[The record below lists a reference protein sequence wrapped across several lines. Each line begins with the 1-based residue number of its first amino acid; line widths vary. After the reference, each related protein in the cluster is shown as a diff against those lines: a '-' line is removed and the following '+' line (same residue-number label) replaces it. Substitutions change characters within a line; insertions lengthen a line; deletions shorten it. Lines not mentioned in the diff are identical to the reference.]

1 MDNFNSDKYYETLL
15 NNFAKNYQYY
25 QYYLNLKI
33 KTKNYIKK
41 KNNKK
46 VSWDEENLINIYY
59 YSNNK

>member
-15 NNFAKNYQYY
+15 NNFAKNY

-59 YSNNK
+59 YSNKK